1 MQQKV
6 SYSRVFEKRGYRSPK
21 KVYLGSFRIFGCL
34 NYGRDLKKRG
44 YRSPLSDTKLQIFLG
59 VTYSCVLKKQNRS
72 NRLAFAAFLKSVAI
86 GPPKKEAYVGSFRIF
101 GWCYL

>member
-1 MQQKV
+1 MGKGAYV
-6 SYSRVFEKRGYRSPK
+6 
-21 KVYLGSFRIFGCL
+21 GSFSNFF
-34 NYGRDLKKRG
+34 
-44 YRSPLSDTKLQIFLG
+44 FLG